1 MMRVRIGWPMR
12 TLAYVTDYHIFVDI
26 EIISKYQ
33 PQNRKAMI
41 QPTHPIGQEINAFG
55 QVINN
60 KELMLVHLRLKS
72 GEQVPPHDHKGQE
85 VFFTVVAGTVEV
97 TLDET
102 ETHRLSAGTVL
113 HFPGEARVGV
123 NAVEESEFFVYL
135 INRR

>member
-1 MMRVRIGWPMR
+1 MRVRIGWPIR
-12 TLAYVTDYHIFVDI
+12 TLAYVPDYLIFVGN
-26 EIISKYQ
+26 EIISDYKHQY
-33 PQNRKAMI
+33 RKSMT

-102 ETHRLSAGTVL
+102 ETYRLSTGTVL

-123 NAVEESEFFVYL
+123 KAVEESEFFVYL
-135 INRR
+135 INRQ